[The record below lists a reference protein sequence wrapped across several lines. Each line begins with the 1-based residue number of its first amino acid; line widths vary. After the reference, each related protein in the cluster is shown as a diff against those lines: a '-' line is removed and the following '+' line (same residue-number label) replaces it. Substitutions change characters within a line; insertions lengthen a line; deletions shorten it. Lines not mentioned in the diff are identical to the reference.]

1 MLFGEHLD
9 MSSVETSVIPER
21 RVLSDKPTA
30 RADKIFYGLS
40 RAAAYSAIVLV
51 GLILTFLAWQAWPT
65 FQEQGINFLI
75 GSKWD
80 NTGKTQVFQIF
91 PMLWGSILI
100 SGIGAAIA
108 IPMGLSL
115 AYFIEFV
122 AGKKLAAFVTSVVDL
137 LAALPSVI
145 IGLWGA
151 LVFTPVAVEWSKI
164 LNQYLG
170 FIPIFSNTSG
180 TFPGSPFIAGWIVAV
195 MIVPIITS
203 VSREVFSQI
212 DRDLINGAV
221 GLGAGRAAIFT
232 KVILPTARGG
242 VVGGV
247 LLALGRALGETVA
260 IYYVLTLTF
269 KINWYE
275 VLEGR
280 GGSIASFIIGQ
291 FGEAE
296 GKTISALMA
305 AGVVLFVVS
314 LLINFIAGW
323 IVARAASKGKF

>member
-1 MLFGEHLD
+1 MANIEA
-9 MSSVETSVIPER
+9 SEQARVVR
-21 RVLSDKPTA
+21 RTLSDKPTA
-30 RADKIFYGLS
+30 LADKVFYGLS

-51 GLILTFLAWQAWPT
+51 ALILTFLAWQAWPT
-65 FQEQGINFLI
+65 FQSQGINFLI

-80 NTGKTQVFQIF
+80 TASKHQTFQIF
-91 PMLWGSILI
+91 PMLWGSILV
-100 SGIGAAIA
+100 SAIGAAIA

-145 IGLWGA
+145 IGIWGA
-151 LVFTPVAVEWSKI
+151 LVFTPIAVEWSKI
-164 LNQYLG
+164 LNKYLG
-170 FIPIFSNTSG
+170 FIPVFANKSG

-212 DRDLINGAV
+212 DRDLINGAL

-242 VVGGV
+242 VVGGI
-247 LLALGRALGETVA
+247 LLAIGRALGETVA

-269 KINWYE
+269 KVNWYQ
-275 VLEGR
+275 VLEGH

-314 LLINFIAGW
+314 LVINFIAGS

>member
-1 MLFGEHLD
+1 
-9 MSSVETSVIPER
+9 MSSVESSVAPER

-30 RADKIFYGLS
+30 RADKVFYGLS

-51 GLILTFLAWQAWPT
+51 ALILTFLAWQAWPT
-65 FQEQGINFLI
+65 FQDQGINFLI

-80 NTGKTQVFQIF
+80 NTSDNPVFQIF

-100 SGIGAAIA
+100 SGIGAAVA

-122 AGKKLAAFVTSVVDL
+122 AGKKLAAFVTSIVDL

-151 LVFTPVAVEWSKI
+151 LVFTPVAVEWAKI

-170 FIPIFSNTSG
+170 FIPIFRNSSE

-212 DRDLINGAV
+212 DKDLINGAI

-232 KVILPTARGG
+232 KVILPTSRGG

-247 LLALGRALGETVA
+247 LLAVGRALGETVA

-323 IVARAASKGKF
+323 IVSRAASRGKF